1 MELATPFAY
10 LPPKNREAGMAIHG
24 HMDKC
29 GFYFFG
35 FSELDGDLI
44 VSALNSTLHFRRSI
58 VSFNSMIKFLNWFY
72 VMQYNGPEVR

>member
-1 MELATPFAY
+1 MGLATPFAY

-29 GFYFFG
+29 EFYFFG
-35 FSELDGDLI
+35 FSELDRDLI

-58 VSFNSMIKFLNWFY
+58 VSFNSMIKFLIFLFR
-72 VMQYNGPEVR
+72 MGIKA